1 MSRGRKPRS
10 DELDLWRKVATSAE
24 PLRKPA
30 QSEAS
35 MPKTL
40 DSDISF
46 HDAVIEGLPKRIAG
60 TNKTKPND
68 LAPSLPDQIAR
79 SPVQMDKKTF
89 GRMNK
94 GRLQPEARLDL
105 HGMTLDRAHPALV
118 RFVLSNHASGKRL
131 VLVITGK
138 GKSRDDGGP
147 IPVRFGVL
155 RHQVPQWLA
164 MPPLSGAVLQITQ
177 AHQKHGGSGAYY
189 VYLRRQR

>member
-30 QSEAS
+30 QSEVS

-46 HDAVIEGLPKRIAG
+46 HDAVIEGLPKRITG

-138 GKSRDDGGP
+138 GK
-147 IPVRFGVL
+147 
-155 RHQVPQWLA
+155 A
-164 MPPLSGAVLQITQ
+164 LSLI
-177 AHQKHGGSGAYY
+177 HI
-189 VYLRRQR
+189 